1 MGDGPP
7 SFRQGF
13 TCPVL
18 LWIRLGES
26 RISATGLLPSVVDL
40 SRSLRLFSTF
50 VTPYETSYNPERQA
64 FRFGLFPVR
73 SPLLRESLFV
83 FSSSGYLDVS
93 VPLVYLHPP
102 YVFRWWYYPITG
114 SGFPHSE
121 ILGSKLAYSSPRLIA
136 AYRVLHRLLVPR
148 HPPCALYS
156 LTNLVIAFI
165 SKVFRIVS

>member
-7 SFRQGF
+7 SFRRDF
-13 TCPVL
+13 SCPAVL
-18 LWIRLGES
+18 
-26 RISATGLLPSVVDL
+26 RIHSGGNEGSATGLLPSVMDL

-50 VTPYETSYNPERQA
+50 VTPCETSYNPGRQA

-102 YVFRWWYYPITG
+102 YVFRWWYCPITG

-121 ILGSKLAYSSPRLIA
+121 ILGSKLAYSSPRRIA
-136 AYRVLHRLLVPR
+136 VYRVLHRLLVPR
-148 HPPCALYS
+148 HPPCALSS
-156 LTNLVIAFI
+156 LTYSALGF
-165 SKVFRIVS
+165 FLIV